1 MKKVFARLMNV
12 IAVIGF
18 LIAALGIYSLIA
30 GGSKDGIWYGFSV
43 LVLVFA
49 VNYIFLGKQ
58 TVWNEVE

>member
-1 MKKVFARLMNV
+1 MNV